1 MRGLLFLP
9 SLQQRRNRKPSKTF
23 FTYEQ
28 QIDKLK
34 KEKQLVISDTEFAK
48 DTLQKLSYFSLIG
61 GYKDLFKH
69 KPSGK
74 YLHGVTFEEITAF
87 YYFDEELRTLFL
99 KYVLHVE
106 RQLKSMLSY
115 YFCEKYGEQ
124 QSAYLDVNNYN
135 VTRKTVGD
143 ITRLVNTLSKSIS
156 LPSHYR
162 YITHHATVYKNV
174 PLWVATNALTFG
186 QISKMYQYAT
196 TDIRAKVSLN
206 FASMTEVQLHQ
217 FIRILASCRNVC
229 AHGERLYS
237 FQVNEAIPDMLL
249 HQKLQLPQKKGQYII
264 GKKDLFAVVI
274 TLRYLISN
282 EEFKVFR
289 KNLALLVKDVL
300 KKCPH
305 LTEDQLLKEMG
316 FPKNWAKITRYKQ

>member
-1 MRGLLFLP
+1 MQNKYFL
-9 SLQQRRNRKPSKTF
+9 
-23 FTYEQ
+23 TYDK
-28 QIDKLK
+28 QIEHLI
-34 KEKQLVISDTEFAK
+34 KEKQLVVSDIKFAK
-48 DTLQKLSYFSLIG
+48 DTLQKISYFSLIS
-61 GYKDLFKH
+61 GYKELFKH
-69 KPSGK
+69 KPSGN

-99 KYVLHVE
+99 KYILHVE

-124 QSAYLDVNNYN
+124 QSAYLNTNNYN
-135 VTRKTVGD
+135 VTRRTSGD
-143 ITRLVNTLSKSIS
+143 IARLVNTLSKSIS
-156 LPSHYR
+156 LPSHYS
-162 YITHHATVYKNV
+162 YITHHATLYQNV

-196 TDIRAKVSLN
+196 TDIRAKVSIN
-206 FASMTEVQLHQ
+206 FANITESQLHQ

-274 TLRYLISN
+274 ALRYLIPN

-289 KNLALLVKDVL
+289 KNLALLIKDVL

-316 FPKNWAKITRYKQ
+316 FPKNWAKITRYKK